1 MNDKDI
7 NLDALENADE
17 DTIKK
22 IAADC
27 PASDEEK
34 ERMFAMSRKI
44 YKERTKESNNINDME
59 VSGVDVY
66 KRPAW
71 LKFAAA
77 AAAIA
82 IAAGAVTGGGILLKR
97 HRTQPKV
104 DSSEIEERAMSPFG
118 DLSGCRVRLSNA
130 AIAPA
135 VFEPHEENRTAL
147 LTALNEGEWN
157 KIAVF
162 YNGSTSDNSP
172 ARRRK

>member
-44 YKERTKESNNINDME
+44 YKERTMESNNINDME

-77 AAAIA
+77 ACHC
-82 IAAGAVTGGGILLKR
+82 
-97 HRTQPKV
+97 HRSRCC
-104 DSSEIEERAMSPFG
+104 D
-118 DLSGCRVRLSNA
+118 
-130 AIAPA
+130 
-135 VFEPHEENRTAL
+135 
-147 LTALNEGEWN
+147 
-157 KIAVF
+157 
-162 YNGSTSDNSP
+162 
-172 ARRRK
+172 RRRYTPEKAPHSA